1 MEMIAATTPST
12 DRRLLRTRQSLRNA
26 LLALLPEK
34 TWDELTVQDI
44 CDRANVG
51 RSTFYM
57 HFQNKEELLS
67 AGLNDLREGLQQWA
81 ARKQNDTVGAFHF
94 LDGLIEHM
102 LEQRRVFCAV
112 IGRRSGYIVQSRFRE
127 LVLQLVSE
135 DLEKIAPAGWERDAT
150 VHYFAGAI
158 FELLSWAVDE
168 NTRTAK
174 EIEQC
179 FQWLSRDVTASLIS
193 DIGR

>member
-1 MEMIAATTPST
+1 MLAATTPST

-26 LLALLPEK
+26 LLELLPEK

-44 CDRANVG
+44 CDRANIG
-51 RSTFYM
+51 RSTFYV

-67 AGLNDLREGLQQWA
+67 TGLNDLREGLQQWA
-81 ARKQNDTVGAFHF
+81 ARKQKDTVRPFHF

-102 LEQRRVFCAV
+102 FEQRRVFCAV
-112 IGRRSGYIVQSRFRE
+112 IGRRSGYVVQSRFRE

-135 DLEKIAPAGWERDAT
+135 DLGKIAPAGWERDAT

-179 FQWLSRDVTASLIS
+179 FQRLSRDVAASLMG
-193 DIGR
+193 DLAR

>member
-1 MEMIAATTPST
+1 MTAATTPST

-112 IGRRSGYIVQSRFRE
+112 IGRRSGYIVQARFRE

-135 DLEKIAPAGWERDAT
+135 DLERIAPAGWKRDAT

-168 NTRTAK
+168 NTCTAK
-174 EIEQC
+174 EIEQS
-179 FQWLSRDVTASLIS
+179 FQRLSRDVTASLIS